1 MITVEKA
8 IAKVM
13 ASQAEAIINDSE
25 DTPAWTIFTR
35 IKNFRD
41 KWETAL
47 DGKLDRFIE
56 PPSPCPLK
64 SYLELLGEAV
74 DELKVIAQKARDG
87 SMNPSLLR
95 IAFGHI
101 VFQGGDF
108 NEDDIQDFAEIILI
122 SSMSENERL
131 EFIDDEDTTQIS
143 Q

>member
-47 DGKLDRFIE
+47 DGKLDRFI
-56 PPSPCPLK
+56 
-64 SYLELLGEAV
+64 
-74 DELKVIAQKARDG
+74 
-87 SMNPSLLR
+87 
-95 IAFGHI
+95 
-101 VFQGGDF
+101 
-108 NEDDIQDFAEIILI
+108 
-122 SSMSENERL
+122 
-131 EFIDDEDTTQIS
+131 
-143 Q
+143 